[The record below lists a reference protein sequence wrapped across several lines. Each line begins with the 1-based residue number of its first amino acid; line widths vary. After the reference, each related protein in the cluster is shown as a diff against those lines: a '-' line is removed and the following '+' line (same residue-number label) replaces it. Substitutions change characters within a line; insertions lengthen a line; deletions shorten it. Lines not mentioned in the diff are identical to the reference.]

1 MYAACSHPALRSY
14 QCAVYSST
22 YKLHI
27 FTDAGTKMIYG
38 SEKVTSKINFY
49 DLVDKKMDGE
59 EVSMSTY
66 KGNVLLVVNVASK

>member
-1 MYAACSHPALRSY
+1 M
-14 QCAVYSST
+14 
-22 YKLHI
+22 
-27 FTDAGTKMIYG
+27 MYG
-38 SEKVTSKINFY
+38 SEKVTSKMNFY